1 MTISNDQIL
10 TWLGIADANSRRAI
24 AEDFLSEGLEGLENM
39 SDADVKDVCS
49 SYAKRTDAP
58 FPVILTPL
66 ERQRMKSLTLW
77 VKDMVRVGLEPEF
90 EDDTTRVMFI
100 EELKDALSRDRP

>member
-10 TWLGIADANSRRAI
+10 TWLGITDADSRRAI
-24 AEDFLSEGLEGLENM
+24 EEDFLSEGLEGLENM

-49 SYAKRTDAP
+49 SYAKRTDKP

-66 ERQRMKSLTLW
+66 ER
-77 VKDMVRVGLEPEF
+77 
-90 EDDTTRVMFI
+90 
-100 EELKDALSRDRP
+100 